1 MAYTISVKI
10 KLIIF
15 ITPVIKWDALHLIN
29 CSTKIAQSYMVSELK
44 YYINP
49 NNRNSL

>member
-1 MAYTISVKI
+1 MAYTITVKI

-15 ITPVIKWDALHLIN
+15 ITPIIKWDALHLIN
-29 CSTKIAQSYMVSELK
+29 FSTKIAQSYIISELK

-49 NNRNSL
+49 NNGNSL